1 VVLLQDQVE
10 LVVEVKDQMVLA
22 VDLQQVLST
31 LAVAVVEVQILV
43 E

>member
-1 VVLLQDQVE
+1 MVIPQDQVE

>member
-1 VVLLQDQVE
+1 MVILQDQVE